1 MIEISEQTPRVVSI
15 NVSQGGIPKRPID
28 AVRITFTG
36 LEGDG
41 HNHAKHYRLEQ
52 AVSLQDIEKLAEL
65 RDEGYALFCGTT
77 GENIN
82 VCNLNVNTLPVG
94 AILSFAGGVQL
105 EISKVR
111 HPCYVLDAINPRLKE
126 VIAGRCGMYARV
138 IKEGVL
144 HVGETID
151 TSIVMPA
158 VSFEMS

>member
-1 MIEISEQTPRVVSI
+1 MIKVNEQIPRVVSI
-15 NVSQGGIPKRPID
+15 NISRGGIPKRPID
-28 AVRITFTG
+28 AVRIMFTG

-41 HNHAKHYRLEQ
+41 HNHAKHYRPQQ

-82 VCNLNVNTLPVG
+82 VCNLDVNALSVG
-94 AILSFAGGVQL
+94 AILSFVGGVQL

-111 HPCYVLDAINPRLKE
+111 HPCYVLDAIDPRLKE

-138 IKEGVL
+138 MKEGVL
-144 HVGETID
+144 HIGETID
-151 TSIVMPA
+151 VSIVTA
-158 VSFEMS
+158 ALSSEMS